1 VNERLGEAL
10 VWAIDTRHLPAYW
23 FPRDCPRATFWADE
37 TTTREDAERFIA
49 DTSGRVHA
57 IEGAWLDRMR
67 TARVFAYRLPDD
79 GFQLADATAGYWVAR
94 QPVEPLERAALDD
107 LLQRHA
113 AAAIELRIVPTL
125 RPLWQRVIAST
136 LAFSGVRLRNAR
148 PPADR

>member
-1 VNERLGEAL
+1 
-10 VWAIDTRHLPAYW
+10 
-23 FPRDCPRATFWADE
+23 
-37 TTTREDAERFIA
+37 
-49 DTSGRVHA
+49 VHA

-136 LAFSGVRLRNAR
+136 LAFSGIRLRNAR